1 MKLQRDYFG
10 WVKGTFATAESWIVL
25 FCFQSRGK
33 SIIVKDTYTEMY
45 TLKLK
50 PQEAPLP
57 IRFGLDPASPWTVIT
72 DSAAASPWISD
83 NWFSSRSIFL
93 EIILYCCENISIRQP
108 AVLSQIQAL
117 TPGGYVGSTQ
127 NWSLNNIFFFSSKT
141 SLHLPNLNP
150 SGCVQCQ
157 QKQFPFIIIPPWF
170 LQFSLV
176 CQIAISVFTLSLL
189 LSSCLTH
196 SVYLCVLCSLRN
208 YNLNIYNEFVWNSF
222 LNWHD

>member
-1 MKLQRDYFG
+1 MGKGNLCHCRVLNCFVLFPKQRKKYHSKG
-10 WVKGTFATAESWIVL
+10 YLHRNVHIEVKATRSTFAHKIWSGPS
-25 FCFQSRGK
+25 QS
-33 SIIVKDTYTEMY
+33 MN
-45 TLKLK
+45 
-50 PQEAPLP
+50 
-57 IRFGLDPASPWTVIT
+57 
-72 DSAAASPWISD
+72 SD

-127 NWSLNNIFFFSSKT
+127 NQSLNNIFFYSSKT

-208 YNLNIYNEFVWNSF
+208 YNLNIYNEFV
-222 LNWHD
+222 